1 MRLKTNEELKAF
13 AKQIKIKPKVEMVAN
28 DESVD
33 LYLYGDIV
41 EEVPTD
47 WYSGEPLEGEFIYP
61 EKVRNVFDEIGEEK
75 TVNLHLNSGG
85 GDVYASVSIS
95 NFIRERKNPVNIYID
110 AIAASGASII
120 AMAADNLYMYPNS
133 MMMIHR
139 AAAMAYGNTDDFAK
153 ISADLKKF
161 DEVVCAS
168 YLNRFKGTEEELTA
182 LIKEETYFT
191 AKECLAVGLADEIVD
206 NPYKEEKATVENKQT
221 LDAKVSIL
229 QRFNKDSLKVSAKEN
244 LLTKFK
250 GEK

>member
-1 MRLKTNEELKAF
+1 MKTNEELKAF
-13 AKQIKIKPKVEMVAN
+13 AKQIKIKPKVEMVTS
-28 DESVD
+28 DQSVD
-33 LYLYGDIV
+33 LYLYGNIV
-41 EEVPTD
+41 EEIPTH
-47 WYSGEPLEGEFIYP
+47 WYSGEPLEGDFICP
-61 EKVRNVFDEIGEEK
+61 EKIRNVFDEIGEEK
-75 TVNLHLNSGG
+75 TVNIHLNSGG

-95 NFIRERKNPVNIYID
+95 NFIRDRKNPVNIYID

-139 AAAMAYGNTDDFAK
+139 AAAYAYGNTDDFAK

-168 YLNRFKGTEEELTA
+168 YLNRFKGTEEELAA

-206 NPYKEEKATVENKQT
+206 NPYKEEKTTVENKQT
-221 LDAKVSIL
+221 LNTKVAIL
-229 QRFNKDSLKVSAKEN
+229 QRFNKEKLEVSVKEN

-250 GEK
+250 GEI